1 MTHGYETMK
10 SYING
15 QIESIDHTL
24 EFTVKNRKDW
34 SDRMDAIRYATR
46 TMREEKE
53 QGFGALIY
61 AKIYERTITED
72 EFDELSEKLR
82 EAHFSAERK
91 AYEVIR

>member
-1 MTHGYETMK
+1 MTHAYETMTNF
-10 SYING
+10 ING
-15 QIESIDHTL
+15 QIESINHTL

-34 SDRMDAIRYATR
+34 NDRRDAIGYATR
-46 TMREEKE
+46 TMRNEKE
-53 QGFGALIY
+53 QAFGALIY